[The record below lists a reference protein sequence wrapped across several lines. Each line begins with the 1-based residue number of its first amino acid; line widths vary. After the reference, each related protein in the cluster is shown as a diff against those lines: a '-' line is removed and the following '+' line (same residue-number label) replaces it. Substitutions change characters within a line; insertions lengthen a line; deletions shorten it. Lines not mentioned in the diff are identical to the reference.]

1 MLVKAIKMHGQG
13 NDYVFLDLED
23 SDYSVSTEQWR
34 KLAVKLSN
42 RKTGFGVDIVDVK
55 KKLPKY
61 LGVGSDGL
69 VLIERMQQSMDI
81 HHAKMRIFNADG
93 SEAEAC
99 GTAQRCMAFYLHSK
113 KNNSNICLH
122 TASGKRLCTVEEN
135 GIVTTDMGLVRIEKK
150 VSLFLNDHTIEGYE
164 VHIGNPHFVV
174 INSDVLNKEDDIWQV
189 IGNHEAFPNRI
200 NVENVSVINKNT
212 IKVRVWE
219 RGSGFTLACGSG
231 ACASAFVTHSEKKL
245 NENIN
250 VKLPGGDVQVQIQLD
265 NECFLTGKVEK
276 VFETEIEI

>member
-1 MLVKAIKMHGQG
+1 MLVKAFKMHGQG

-23 SDYSVSTEQWR
+23 KEYNIGSEQWR

-42 RKTGFGVDIVDVK
+42 RETGFGADIVGVK
-55 KKLPKY
+55 KKLPRY

-69 VLIERMQQSMDI
+69 VLIEKMAQSMDI
-81 HHAKMRIFNADG
+81 YHAKMRIFNADG

-99 GTAQRCMAFYLHSK
+99 GTAQRCVAFYLHAK
-113 KNNSNICLH
+113 ENNRNICLH

-135 GIVTTDMGLVRIEKK
+135 GVVTTDMGLVRIEKK
-150 VSLFLNDHTIEGYE
+150 ISLFIDDHTIDGYE
-164 VHIGNPHFVV
+164 VHVGNPHFV
-174 INSDVLNKEDDIWQV
+174 ILNSKILSSDDDIWQV
-189 IGNHEAFPNRI
+189 IENHEAFPNRT
-200 NVENVSVINKNT
+200 NVENVSIVNKNK

-231 ACASAFVTHSEKKL
+231 ACASAFVAHMEKKL

-265 NECFLTGKVEK
+265 DECFLTGVVEK